1 MQLLTHGNTDAF
13 VASLRQTAEAGD
25 RVSMF
30 WLGRSLEDV
39 KGVPH
44 DYAQAQQWYRMAA
57 DKGLGVAAWSLGRLF
72 ELGRGTAPDFDA
84 AQKWYRKADELGFRR
99 TALTMIQIRWVPGS
113 QELEYQSVPRDL
125 RNPQAQAPPGLGPVA
140 PDLNA
145 AELEI
150 LRKSG
155 VRGRLVGQG
164 STPGTFGISARLILI
179 AQKQVNAEV
188 RLPLPRDGFL
198 IYIQEND
205 GWQRLGTGR
214 LTDRNLRIQPQ
225 SPETPW
231 ITSITVGLEDGGEQ
245 TTSGWVWNRL

>member
-1 MQLLTHGNTDAF
+1 MRRIALMLLVSLSAIAQPRGWPPIPEQAMQLLTHGNTDAF

-72 ELGRGTAPDFDA
+72 ELGRGTAPDFDE

-113 QELEYQSVPRDL
+113 QELEYQPVPQEL
-125 RNPQAQAPPGLGPVA
+125 RNPQAQAPPGLGPVG
-140 PDLNA
+140 PDLNS

-150 LRKSG
+150 FAQIGYARPARRAREYSRKIRDSRAPHSDCTKTSE
-155 VRGRLVGQG
+155 RGGPATAPSRWFPDLH
-164 STPGTFGISARLILI
+164 SR
-179 AQKQVNAEV
+179 K
-188 RLPLPRDGFL
+188 
-198 IYIQEND
+198 
-205 GWQRLGTGR
+205 
-214 LTDRNLRIQPQ
+214 
-225 SPETPW
+225 
-231 ITSITVGLEDGGEQ
+231 
-245 TTSGWVWNRL
+245 